1 MIKKITNNVARIPA
15 AYLLLLI
22 LFIGFTLRTACW
34 FYISPQLLG
43 DHNDYSQLS
52 IYITQGKWDAYFS
65 NGRFYQPVYVLLL
78 TPIYLLNLSQELYIF
93 FLHHFLSLT
102 TIYIIYLIGKRI
114 FGVYFGLIS
123 AFLISINVMMIFW
136 FPWVMSDIAFHFFV
150 ALYALMSTNLYK
162 SQIKVNYILFFVSGF
177 LVTLTRP
184 EGIFIF
190 LSGILIL
197 IFIYLI
203 KKLSIRNAIF
213 LIVGII
219 FFLSSLLLTTL
230 VYHKKTQE
238 TFLSQFHVSLAIYVS
253 SKISSN
259 SVEEQN
265 QLYGGM
271 IQEDLRNARV
281 KPDFVNDNYSLSM
294 IGLKFIKENPLT
306 WASMYASRF
315 NANLFPSIYT
325 PNWSLEHRIY
335 NFSMAFILIFGGIM
349 ATLFSDSRRFLA
361 ATLVIFA
368 FTLALSMTLFQRDME
383 YRVPLSI
390 FILFSMTA
398 PYGWFKFYEYLK
410 HN

>member
-1 MIKKITNNVARIPA
+1 
-15 AYLLLLI
+15 
-22 LFIGFTLRTACW
+22 
-34 FYISPQLLG
+34 
-43 DHNDYSQLS
+43 
-52 IYITQGKWDAYFS
+52 
-65 NGRFYQPVYVLLL
+65 
-78 TPIYLLNLSQELYIF
+78 
-93 FLHHFLSLT
+93 
-102 TIYIIYLIGKRI
+102 
-114 FGVYFGLIS
+114 
-123 AFLISINVMMIFW
+123 
-136 FPWVMSDIAFHFFV
+136 
-150 ALYALMSTNLYK
+150 
-162 SQIKVNYILFFVSGF
+162 
-177 LVTLTRP
+177 
-184 EGIFIF
+184 
-190 LSGILIL
+190 
-197 IFIYLI
+197 
-203 KKLSIRNAIF
+203 
-213 LIVGII
+213 
-219 FFLSSLLLTTL
+219 
-230 VYHKKTQE
+230 
-238 TFLSQFHVSLAIYVS
+238 
-253 SKISSN
+253 
-259 SVEEQN
+259 
-265 QLYGGM
+265 M